1 MKRKSKFIDL
11 YNPNKKVEVRVT
23 NSPVYQD
30 GNFVAYDRTV
40 TIKIQLDKDKE
51 KMVFD
56 DDDSISK
63 FVETVDF
70 ENPQQELIPPE

>member
-1 MKRKSKFIDL
+1 M
-11 YNPNKKVEVRVT
+11 T